1 MEIRTVVYEAL
12 DATKPSDRFM
22 AYLAQG
28 ADGQN
33 GLLPVRFMSETAE
46 GARNRA
52 IAFWNDEKAKKA
64 AMVERGRKL
73 GEARRKKLSQLKA
86 RRTCL

>member
-1 MEIRTVVYEAL
+1 MTIATVVYEAV

-28 ADGQN
+28 VDGQN
-33 GLLPVRFMSETAE
+33 GLLPIYFMAETAE

-52 IAFWNDEKAKKA
+52 IAFWDDENAKKA
-64 AMVERGRKL
+64 AKAERGRKL
-73 GEARRKKLSQLKA
+73 GLARRKSPPGG
-86 RRTCL
+86 C

>member
-1 MEIRTVVYEAL
+1 MELRTVVYEAL

-22 AYLAQG
+22 AYLVQG

-33 GLLPVRFMSETAE
+33 GLLPVCFRAETAE

-64 AMVERGRKL
+64 AMAERGRKL
-73 GEARRKKLSQLKA
+73 GKARRKRLPTLPGRVK
-86 RRTCL
+86 